1 MKAKQRIRTTLFSLF
16 LVFMACPMIAQF
28 SVSQAAAGS
37 KHTETPGFFYALPR
51 TVFKINLIVE
61 KNERIKGPYSEFAQR
76 MLGIEDA
83 IKQDESLYAIRDI
96 IVSTVTEPDP
106 KALFFVEFDER
117 SSRDTRSLVFELL
130 GTGVILSVDDAA
142 ASRVQNKSQTETILV
157 NAPNQKYFRYFAEH
171 SLFQRIDTIVRRI
184 TIDTTV
190 IRRNILQSAWVDRNP
205 EQKARAAAEM
215 IQKIRESRFNLISG
229 FQEVN
234 FSQIDYMDKQM
245 LKLEEEYLSL
255 FTGIEQKSLID
266 HVIYY
271 IPDQETKGFQT
282 IARFSE
288 QNGVLESGNRGEP
301 VQLVI
306 EPAGNTRELSK
317 PGSLGRLNNALY
329 YRIPDKAEVSI
340 LFKGKVFQRQR
351 VVVNQLGSIA
361 VAPATRTR
369 LVFDP
374 ETGMTT
380 SVKRD

>member
-1 MKAKQRIRTTLFSLF
+1 MKAKQHIFIILLSL
-16 LVFMACPMIAQF
+16 LLIVNACPISAQF
-28 SVSQAAAGS
+28 SVSPAAAGS
-37 KHTETPGFFYALPR
+37 KNTEMPGFFYSLPR
-51 TVFKINLIVE
+51 TVFKVNLIVE

-83 IKQDESLYAIRDI
+83 IKQDETFYAIRDI
-96 IVSTVTEPDP
+96 IVSTVNEPDP
-106 KALFFVEFDER
+106 KAWFFVEFDER
-117 SSRDTRSLVFELL
+117 TSRDTRSLVFDLL
-130 GTGVILSVDDAA
+130 GNGIILSVDDAIA
-142 ASRVQNKSQTETILV
+142 TRVQNKFQTETTIV

-171 SLFQRIDTIVRRI
+171 SLFQRVDTIVRRI

-255 FTGIEQKSLID
+255 FTGIDQKSLID

-301 VQLVI
+301 IQLVI

-317 PGSLGRLNNALY
+317 SGSLGRLNNALY
-329 YRIPDKAEVSI
+329 YRIPDRAEVSI
-340 LFKGKVFQRQR
+340 IYKGKVFQRQR
-351 VVVNQLGSIA
+351 VAVNQLGTIA

-374 ETGMTT
+374 ETGMTI

>member
-1 MKAKQRIRTTLFSLF
+1 MKAKQHILIILVSL
-16 LVFMACPMIAQF
+16 LLIVNACPISAQF
-28 SVSQAAAGS
+28 SVSPVAAGS
-37 KHTETPGFFYALPR
+37 KNTEMPGFFYSLPR
-51 TVFKINLIVE
+51 TVFKVNLIVE
-61 KNERIKGPYSEFAQR
+61 KNDRIKGPYSEFAQR

-83 IKQDESLYAIRDI
+83 IKQDETLYAIRDI
-96 IVSTVTEPDP
+96 IVSTVCEPDP
-106 KALFFVEFDER
+106 KAWFFVEFDER
-117 SSRDTRSLVFELL
+117 TSRDTRSLVFDLL
-130 GTGVILSVDDAA
+130 GNGIILSVDDATA
-142 ASRVQNKSQTETILV
+142 TRVQNKFQTETTIV

-171 SLFQRIDTIVRRI
+171 SLFQRVDTIVRRI

-234 FSQIDYMDKQM
+234 YSQIDYMDKQM

-255 FTGIEQKSLID
+255 FTGIDQKSLID
-266 HVIYY
+266 HVIYF

-282 IARFSE
+282 LARFSE

-306 EPAGNTRELSK
+306 EPAGNTREFSK
-317 PGSLGRLNNALY
+317 PGSLVRLNNALY

-340 LFKGKVFQRQR
+340 IYKGKVFQRQR
-351 VVVNQLGSIA
+351 VAVNQLGTIA

-374 ETGMTT
+374 ETGITI